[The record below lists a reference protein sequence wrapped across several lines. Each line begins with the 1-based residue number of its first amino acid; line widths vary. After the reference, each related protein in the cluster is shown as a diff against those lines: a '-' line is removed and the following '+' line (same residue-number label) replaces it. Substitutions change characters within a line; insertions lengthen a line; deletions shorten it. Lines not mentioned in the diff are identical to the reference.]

1 MNIVYGSYRERNSQL
16 FKFKT
21 LISNA
26 QHTLKDKT
34 SLDTGQEFESIGKFL
49 IGNRL
54 HVILRIVS
62 STTLF
67 KQNKVEICLVQ
78 NWWKQSF
85 FVVHYNILNY
95 FAPNLLIRSKM
106 CETSRQEFRT
116 QAVLRRYHFLLK
128 FLSVTEERIG

>member
-78 NWWKQSF
+78 N
-85 FVVHYNILNY
+85 
-95 FAPNLLIRSKM
+95 
-106 CETSRQEFRT
+106 
-116 QAVLRRYHFLLK
+116 
-128 FLSVTEERIG
+128 